1 MSKFEELCQIYNRS
15 YDEIYDYLEDCVQF
29 VENLMKGMEDYLEY
43 PEKRIQYKNKV
54 GEDKSLREA
63 MYLENGFWHFDT
75 AITMCRENAYRR
87 RSATFTRCYYP
98 RQTVLLPFIT
108 KRLNTNLFLVG
119 LDGYPNNFTIDLNDK
134 RSFYVFYDFVFE
146 KVKEYYQNIFT
157 SIISNGESPTKIEF
171 KNVENNL

>member
-1 MSKFEELCQIYNRS
+1 
-15 YDEIYDYLEDCVQF
+15 
-29 VENLMKGMEDYLEY
+29 
-43 PEKRIQYKNKV
+43 
-54 GEDKSLREA
+54 
-63 MYLENGFWHFDT
+63 
-75 AITMCRENAYRR
+75 
-87 RSATFTRCYYP
+87 
-98 RQTVLLPFIT
+98 LLPFIT